1 MMMPLGVINILLHP
15 YGDRMK
21 YLLTVLL
28 LILSINAHAEF
39 SAIVIAYGTGNTPVN
54 STIDVDAEYVAM
66 PVTLSSDAKYPSER
80 AKLISKLQSSISSA
94 AVTNANIE
102 FQQGAISLSPS
113 EKSSFS
119 ISKSYGRNSGS
130 SFYILA
136 KLDSSMGVYVATQE
150 IYSFI
155 GRIKKPEGTSLR
167 LGNTTLAISSPNKYR
182 NQLLTLVKEEIT
194 NTKAALGE
202 GYKVSISGLE
212 NPVIVRQKN
221 AKQVTLFID
230 YRVELSEV
238 GVTKLSI

>member
-1 MMMPLGVINILLHP
+1 
-15 YGDRMK
+15 MK
-21 YLLTVLL
+21 NLVTVTLL
-28 LILSINAHAEF
+28 LLSINAHAGF

-54 STIDVDAEYVAM
+54 SFVDVDAEYVAM
-66 PVTLSSDAKYPSER
+66 SVTLSSDAKYPSER
-80 AKLISKLQSSISSA
+80 AKLISKLQSSISGA
-94 AVTNANIE
+94 AATNTNIE

-119 ISKSYGRNSGS
+119 ISKSYGRSSGS

-136 KLDSSMGVYVATQE
+136 KLDSGKGVYAATQE

-155 GRIKKPEGTSLR
+155 GRIKKPEDTSLR

-221 AKQVTLFID
+221 DKQVTLFID
-230 YRVELSEV
+230 YRVELSE
-238 GVTKLSI
+238 

>member
-1 MMMPLGVINILLHP
+1 
-15 YGDRMK
+15 MK
-21 YLLTVLL
+21 NLVTVTLL
-28 LILSINAHAEF
+28 LLSINAYAGF

-54 STIDVDAEYVAM
+54 SSVDVDAEYVAM

-80 AKLISKLQSSISSA
+80 AKLISKLQSSISGA
-94 AVTNANIE
+94 AATNTNIE
-102 FQQGAISLSPS
+102 FQQGTISLSPS

-119 ISKSYGRNSGS
+119 ISKSYGRSSGS

-136 KLDSSMGVYVATQE
+136 KLDSGKGVYAATQE

-155 GRIKKPEGTSLR
+155 GRIKKPEDTSLR

-221 AKQVTLFID
+221 DKQVTLFID
-230 YRVELSEV
+230 YRVELSE
-238 GVTKLSI
+238 

>member
-1 MMMPLGVINILLHP
+1 
-15 YGDRMK
+15 MK
-21 YLLTVLL
+21 NLVTVLL
-28 LILSINAHAEF
+28 FLLSINAYAEF

-54 STIDVDAEYVAM
+54 SSIDVDAEYVAM
-66 PVTLSSDAKYPSER
+66 SVTLSSDAKYPSER
-80 AKLISKLQSSISSA
+80 AKLISKLQSSISGA
-94 AVTNANIE
+94 AATNVNIE

-119 ISKSYGRNSGS
+119 ISKSYGRSSGS

-136 KLDSSMGVYVATQE
+136 KLDSGKGVYAATQE

-155 GRIKKPEGTSLR
+155 SRIKKPEDTSLR

-182 NQLLTLVKEEIT
+182 NQLLALVKEEIT
-194 NTKAALGE
+194 NTKTALGE

-221 AKQVTLFID
+221 DKQVTLFVD
-230 YRVELSEV
+230 YRIELSE
-238 GVTKLSI
+238 